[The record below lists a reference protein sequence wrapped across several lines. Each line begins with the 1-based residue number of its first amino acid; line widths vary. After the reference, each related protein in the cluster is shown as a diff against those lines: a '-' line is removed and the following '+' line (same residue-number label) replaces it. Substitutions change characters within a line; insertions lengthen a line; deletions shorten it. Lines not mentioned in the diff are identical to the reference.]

1 MARPHED
8 ERRSPRSKVL
18 LSAVL
23 EWPDR
28 QLPVVLR
35 DLSEHGAL
43 VESTGTIPLDSD
55 VLFCRNE
62 LRVRGHVAWVR
73 GPAAGISFA
82 RPLKADMLLRHINR
96 PARRSI
102 DEGLHRRPGVKTYGM
117 SDEEQRWF
125 DEMTSQPT
133 NCVRK

>member
-1 MARPHED
+1 MARTHEE

-23 EWPDR
+23 EWPGR
-28 QLPVVLR
+28 SLPVVLR

-43 VESTGTIPLDSD
+43 VESKGTIPVDSE
-55 VLFCRNE
+55 VLFCRND

-82 RPLKADMLLRHINR
+82 RPLNADVLLRDIRR
-96 PARRSI
+96 PAPPSL
-102 DEGLHRRPGVKTYGM
+102 DEGLHRRPGVTTNGL
-117 SDEEQRWF
+117 SNEEQRWF
-125 DEMTSQPT
+125 DEMARQPT
-133 NCVRK
+133 DRGRK